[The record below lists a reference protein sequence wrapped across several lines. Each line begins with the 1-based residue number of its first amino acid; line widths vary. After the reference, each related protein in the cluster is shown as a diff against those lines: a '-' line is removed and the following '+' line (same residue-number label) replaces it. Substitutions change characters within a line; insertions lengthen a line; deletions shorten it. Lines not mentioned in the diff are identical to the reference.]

1 LRFVCPSVAASVGR
15 PLGEHDAELGELAG
29 ELAVR
34 EGLQQRPDGNLTRPP
49 RFDRNQ
55 ELAWS
60 DLLAVSECILGLLRD
75 RRDGMELR
83 WRKCLALVDLLRQTR
98 LDRLSPADRERT
110 LTLLTESASQAVG
123 DVRAVPE
130 PGPLG
135 RVIFRIVASLYTRKD
150 HGPNRGIA
158 SQGRLALVGAA
169 LRFARGK
176 GVVPHMHRL
185 LPEVPFAVA
194 EEPRGP
200 LDEQAEAVLER
211 YYAIKVGSF
220 QFCGAHSFGLSFLE
234 GIEGLACTM
243 PLILWL
249 MRLYRDLSRSEAAER
264 AIGIVDDHFGYNP
277 LLGTLRLRLGLQ
289 TLARRG
295 ELSRLIAWYSR

>member
-1 LRFVCPSVAASVGR
+1 VAASIGR
-15 PLGEHDAELGELAG
+15 SLDEHGAELGTLAD

-34 EGLQQRPDGNLTRPP
+34 EGLQPRPDGHLTRPP
-49 RFDRNQ
+49 RFDSKQ
-55 ELAWS
+55 ELPWP
-60 DLLAVSECILGLLRD
+60 DLLAVADRILGLLRD
-75 RRDGMELR
+75 RRDAMELR
-83 WRKCLALVDLLRQTR
+83 WRKCLALVELLRQTR
-98 LDRLSPADRERT
+98 LDLLAPADRERT
-110 LTLLTESASQAVG
+110 LTLLFESASHTER

-135 RVIFRIVASLYTRKD
+135 RVIFRIIASLYTRKD
-150 HGPNRGIA
+150 HGPNQGVVSR
-158 SQGRLALVGAA
+158 GRLALVGAVV
-169 LRFARGK
+169 RFARGK
-176 GVVPHMHRL
+176 GVVPRMHRL
-185 LPEVPFAVA
+185 LPDATFELG

-211 YYAIKVGSF
+211 YYAIKFASF

-234 GIEGLACTM
+234 GLEGLAVTL

-249 MRLYRDLSRSEAAER
+249 MRLYRDLPRAEAAER

-277 LLGTLRLRLGLQ
+277 LLGTWRLRLGLR